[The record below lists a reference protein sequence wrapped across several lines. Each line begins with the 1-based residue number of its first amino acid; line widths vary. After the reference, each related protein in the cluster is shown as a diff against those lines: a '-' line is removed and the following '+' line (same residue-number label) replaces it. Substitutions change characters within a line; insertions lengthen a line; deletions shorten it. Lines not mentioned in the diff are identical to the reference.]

1 VQEVVRRA
9 IEPFREVL
17 AGVNRIL
24 RDLAPK
30 TTSAEVL
37 AKAALDRSLEE
48 TFEGLDAFRP
58 PVATKKIPAKASEPS
73 KQPDPAKVPVQEKL
87 DKDRKRAIR

>member
-1 VQEVVRRA
+1 MRRA

-30 TTSAEVL
+30 ATSAEVL
-37 AKAALDRSLEE
+37 AEAAQDKVIEE
-48 TFEGLDAFRP
+48 TLEGLDAFRP
-58 PVATKKIPAKASEPS
+58 PVATKKIPAKASEAPN
-73 KQPDPAKVPVQEKL
+73 QPDLPRVPAQEKQ
-87 DKDRKRAIR
+87 DKDRRRANR